1 MKKWIINLFLIFVLF
16 ILANKAN
23 GQTYTQIFIDK
34 CTGEI
39 KTATTTYVNGN
50 AVVSFYNQ
58 VKTFTPIE
66 IQNGALQTWLQ
77 TTYLTYNSAGC
88 PTNTVVQQ
96 AVTQT
101 VQQAASQAA
110 TQAASTA
117 AGAVS
122 GAASA
127 AASGAV
133 SSASSTASSSIS
145 STSTPPPSSS
155 QPSSSSSS
163 QSSSSSSSSSSSES
177 SGQTKSESSGS
188 KEEKKEEKK
197 EEEKK
202 DDKKKDDKKQ
212 LRMNPILVN
221 SDLTIAQNPTGKVV
235 PVVSI
240 GLSQGSATG
249 ESSWGVNSMIFTDL
263 KSFALSGNKS
273 KMVFKEGQL
282 KAVKA
287 YSYTYAWM
295 RGIPMMFGGYNY
307 VIPHPKYGTIGF
319 NTSIINLKLKSDVN
333 NHSYQFISSLV
344 GFWTKPYKLSAKS
357 TISPGVFLMA
367 SPYSYNNKS
376 GNSWNYNIA
385 GLIGTGYTY
394 QISKRF
400 VLALDYKLNASTA
413 KGVPLLIFVM
423 IGSRTILL

>member
-133 SSASSTASSSIS
+133 SSASPTASSSIS
-145 STSTPPPSSS
+145 STSPPPPSSS

-188 KEEKKEEKK
+188 KQEQ
-197 EEEKK
+197 
-202 DDKKKDDKKQ
+202 KQ
-212 LRMNPILVN
+212 
-221 SDLTIAQNPTGKVV
+221 
-235 PVVSI
+235 
-240 GLSQGSATG
+240 
-249 ESSWGVNSMIFTDL
+249 
-263 KSFALSGNKS
+263 
-273 KMVFKEGQL
+273 
-282 KAVKA
+282 
-287 YSYTYAWM
+287 
-295 RGIPMMFGGYNY
+295 
-307 VIPHPKYGTIGF
+307 
-319 NTSIINLKLKSDVN
+319 
-333 NHSYQFISSLV
+333 
-344 GFWTKPYKLSAKS
+344 
-357 TISPGVFLMA
+357 
-367 SPYSYNNKS
+367 
-376 GNSWNYNIA
+376 
-385 GLIGTGYTY
+385 
-394 QISKRF
+394 
-400 VLALDYKLNASTA
+400 
-413 KGVPLLIFVM
+413 
-423 IGSRTILL
+423 